1 MRGRGGGSGG
11 GSGGRSFSSG
21 SSDNS
26 GLIAGAIG
34 YFGGSAAAS
43 GGTPTVGDGLKY
55 GVKCSA
61 DDNSSYCQNVRM
73 YNQFQMIVSII
84 TTIITALLFFAAM
97 YYIYTMYF
105 SKKR

>member
-11 GSGGRSFSSG
+11 SSGSSFSTG

-43 GGTPTVGDGLKY
+43 GGTPTVGDGIKY

-84 TTIITALLFFAAM
+84 TTIIAVLLFFAAM

>member
-1 MRGRGGGSGG
+1 MRGRGGGSGGSG

-73 YNQFQMIVSII
+73 YNQFQMIVSWKMQLRVGKNQISRKLQI
-84 TTIITALLFFAAM
+84 NINF
-97 YYIYTMYF
+97 
-105 SKKR
+105 

>member
-21 SSDNS
+21 NNDNS

-34 YFGGSAAAS
+34 YFGGSTAAS
-43 GGTPTVGDGLKY
+43 GGTANVGDGLKY

-73 YNQFQMIVSII
+73 YNQFQMVASII
-84 TTIITALLFFAAM
+84 TTIIAALLFFAAM

-105 SKKR
+105 SKKK